1 MAFAEST
8 TIVNPLGVGDFPGH
22 ISSLALRFVE
32 DYAKECN
39 SATTP
44 SVTVL
49 SFFSDVLQDATEA
62 ARKGEASSL
71 NALCCFLPAA
81 IKRTMTGALSREEEF
96 QAYLFEVLYWFLEL
110 VEATFASGTG
120 DLATQAIKMGPNISQ
135 LLVALCDVL
144 NSKSKFYGTLGR
156 KRGVL
161 VCPWRFKSLLQV
173 PGVFVKV
180 SGGHEHGQVYYFCSQ
195 KGVSWSGND
204 GREPRGCLCCVLP
217 AWADPVLFSLTSI
230 LNSKVA
236 SGGGHELML
245 RMLCYLFNFF
255 ETFSLPTISLLLR
268 PLCELLNTDTGSNSW
283 REVIPQIETNSKI
296 EFKDLCSK
304 ACSKLFQT
312 LDDMIPVEL
321 VNPCSSLEVVREN
334 HEAFSDIIKQLH
346 TITCWGVKHY
356 GGTLELIQIRD
367 SLSKLQERTWE
378 RFLDLKW
385 HSSACESIGA
395 AMAATLTPT
404 RGKESLFSL
413 KWLEEKNIINRF
425 LDFVFRVDYIFKVKD
440 FLALV
445 AKKGVVLEEKDFLAL
460 ITYSDDH
467 SDDEEDYEF
476 YASPDLMAAVM
487 LDELDTSAY
496 SAGFL
501 ERVLKWLESRQVDS
515 VIYGSRIFF
524 ILRKLLTNDKERTWE
539 KRFLTLMKKHSAG
552 VREKDLVDCLCDVS
566 DHYTSHHG
574 IEPVK
579 DTHLQ
584 PSDQQAKLLQACS
597 SADMTSCISTDMG
610 DVLKSSKE
618 HFEKEAET
626 WKSQELDLHA
636 TTSSELAKTLAIDF
650 PMTRHET
657 AKKCLDRL
665 VLAKSLS
672 INVDVSET
680 SMAPNVM
687 VDAMAAELQVLE
699 ALKEESFLHCNVIRQ
714 VEELGQ
720 KHAEGYDALRQEQHT
735 RLEKYLEVC
744 RKEKEDVIWEAL
756 YQKAKVLASMKR
768 ASLGTDEDLSAEDI
782 LKRLFQ
788 KSQDA
793 LREMVGKQRES
804 LERVPNSSC
813 VVCFDKFSQKRKRAC
828 LEPCGHAS
836 ACIDCTTQEWKRTKK
851 CPICVTD
858 ISKPIPIPFKL
869 FF

>member
-49 SFFSDVLQDATEA
+49 RTLSDVLRDATKV
-62 ARKGEASSL
+62 ARRGEASSL

-173 PGVFVKV
+173 PGVFVK
-180 SGGHEHGQVYYFCSQ
+180 
-195 KGVSWSGND
+195 
-204 GREPRGCLCCVLP
+204 
-217 AWADPVLFSLTSI
+217 
-230 LNSKVA
+230 
-236 SGGGHELML
+236 
-245 RMLCYLFNFF
+245 
-255 ETFSLPTISLLLR
+255 
-268 PLCELLNTDTGSNSW
+268 
-283 REVIPQIETNSKI
+283 
-296 EFKDLCSK
+296 
-304 ACSKLFQT
+304 T

-385 HSSACESIGA
+385 PSSACESIGA

-445 AKKGVVLEEKDFLAL
+445 AKKGVVLDEKDFLAQM
-460 ITYSDDH
+460 TCSHDH
-467 SDDEEDYEF
+467 FDDDED

>member
-1 MAFAEST
+1 M
-8 TIVNPLGVGDFPGH
+8 VNPQPKVNQGSGVGDFPGH
-22 ISSLALRFVE
+22 ISTMALRFVE
-32 DYAKECN
+32 DYAAECN

-49 SFFSDVLQDATEA
+49 RTFSDVLRDATKV
-62 ARKGEASSL
+62 ARRGEASSL

-81 IKRTMTGALSREEEF
+81 IKRTMTGVLSHEEELR
-96 QAYLFEVLYWFLEL
+96 AYLFEVLFVFVEL
-110 VEATFASGTG
+110 VVAMFSPGTG

-144 NSKSKFYGTLGR
+144 NSKSKFYVRLGR

-161 VCPWRFKSLLQV
+161 VCPWRLESLLQV

-180 SGGHEHGQVYYFCSQ
+180 CGGRIHGQVHYFCSQ
-195 KGVSWSGND
+195 KGVD
-204 GREPRGCLCCVLP
+204 HGREGGCLCCVLP
-217 AWADPVLFSLTSI
+217 AWANPVLFSLTSI
-230 LNSKVA
+230 FSKVA
-236 SGGGHELML
+236 SGYKLML
-245 RMLCYLFNFF
+245 RMLCYHFNFS
-255 ETFSLPTISLLLR
+255 ETFSLPTTAVLLR
-268 PLCELLNTDTGSNSW
+268 PLCQLLNTDTGSNSW
-283 REVIPQIETNSKI
+283 RKVIPQIETNSKI
-296 EFKDLCSK
+296 EFKDLCSE

-312 LDDMIPVEL
+312 LDDMIPAEEL
-321 VNPCSSLEVVREN
+321 VNPCSSLEVVQEN
-334 HEAFSDIIKQLH
+334 HEAFSDIIKHLH
-346 TITCWGVKHY
+346 TITCWGVNHY

-378 RFLDLKW
+378 RFLDLGW
-385 HSSACESIGA
+385 NLLACKDIGA
-395 AMAATLTPT
+395 AIAATLTPT
-404 RGKESLFSL
+404 CGKESLFHL
-413 KWLEEKNIINRF
+413 KWLEEKDIVYRCIHFNF
-425 LDFVFRVDYIFKVKD
+425 EVDDFSEVKD

-476 YASPDLMAAVM
+476 YASPDLTAAVV
-487 LDELDTSAY
+487 LDELDASSY

-501 ERVLKWLESRQVDS
+501 ERVLEWLESRQADS

-552 VREKDLVDCLCDVS
+552 VPEKDLVDCMCDVS

-610 DVLKSSKE
+610 DVLKNSKE
-618 HFEKEAET
+618 YFEKKAET

-699 ALKEESFLHCNVIRQ
+699 ALKEESFVHCNVIRQ

-793 LREMVGKQRES
+793 LREMVGKHRES

-836 ACIDCTTQEWKRTKK
+836 ACMECTTQEWKRTKK
-851 CPICVTD
+851 CPICVTE
-858 ISKPIPIPFKL
+858 ILKPVPIPFKL